1 MQLRHVAQVH
11 RAREPVAHFRCDRL
25 EPLHRFGC
33 TLRLQR
39 SHEHLGVRQVA
50 RDFHVRNADRRQAVL
65 GHRIAH
71 QRAQLAAELGGNAVG
86 AVEGLLRHQSVR
98 WTSMRSKHSIW
109 SPGCTSL
116 YCFTPIPHSVPLR
129 TSSTFSLKRRRDS
142 SSPSKITVLSRSTRI
157 GLLRLTTPS
166 TTMPPATAPNLELRN
181 TSPTSPVP
189 MNHLRILNPRTPAT
203 PLLNWPLR

>member
-1 MQLRHVAQVH
+1 MIRRPPRSTRTDTLV
-11 RAREPVAHFRCDRL
+11 PYTTLFRS
-25 EPLHRFGC
+25 
-33 TLRLQR
+33 

-50 RDFHVRNADRRQAVL
+50 RDFHVRNAVRRRAVL

-166 TTMPPATAPNLELRN
+166 TTMQPATAPNLELRN
-181 TSPTSPVP
+181 TSRTSAVP
-189 MNHLRILNPRTPAT
+189 MISSRISTPRMPDAT
-203 PLLNWPLR
+203 CFTWSITS

>member
-71 QRAQLAAELGGNAVG
+71 QRAQLAAELGGNAIG

-98 WTSMRSKHSIW
+98 WTSMRSKQSIW

-116 YCFTPIPHSVPLR
+116 YRSEEHPYELQ
-129 TSSTFSLKRRRDS
+129 SLMRS
-142 SSPSKITVLSRSTRI
+142 AYTVFCLKKKNKQYIYERQ
-157 GLLRLTTPS
+157 
-166 TTMPPATAPNLELRN
+166 
-181 TSPTSPVP
+181 
-189 MNHLRILNPRTPAT
+189 
-203 PLLNWPLR
+203 